1 LGVLIV
7 KKFSVKE
14 VYVGLLPAGGDFL
27 EELEKFAEKNDIQAA
42 EVQLIGFADGAV
54 FGYYDSETEKYIEMK
69 LEGKLEVI
77 SAIGNISIKDGKHFA
92 HIHIVLGDNEKKLFG
107 GHLLP
112 GTKIIVSETRITV
125 LEGNQLVRKHNPETG
140 LYLWQ

>member
-1 LGVLIV
+1 M

-27 EELEKFAEKNDIQAA
+27 AELEKFAVEHDIRAA
-42 EVQLIGFADGAV
+42 EVQIIGFADGAV
-54 FGYYDSETEKYIEMK
+54 FGYYDSETGEYIEKQMD
-69 LEGKLEVI
+69 GKLEVI

-92 HIHIVLGDNEKKLFG
+92 HIHIVVGDEKKQLYG

-112 GTKIIVSETRITV
+112 GTKIIVAETRIAV
-125 LEGNQLVRKHNPETG
+125 LEGNELIRQFDPETG
-140 LYLWQ
+140 LFLWK

>member
-1 LGVLIV
+1 M

-27 EELEKFAEKNDIQAA
+27 EELEKFAAEKEIEAA

-54 FGYYDSETEKYIEMK
+54 FGYYDSDNERYIEMK
-69 LEGKLEVI
+69 LDGKLEVI
-77 SAIGNISIKDGKHFA
+77 SAIGNISMKDGKHFA
-92 HIHIVLGDNEKKLFG
+92 HLHIVLGDEKKQLFG

-112 GTKIIVSETRITV
+112 GTKIIVAETRIAV
-125 LEGNQLVRKHNPETG
+125 LEGDQLVREYNPETG
-140 LYLWQ
+140 LYLWK